1 MLALVLVV
9 GVVVLGFVGFDCVF
23 YVVAVMTGCGCGCGC
38 FFFSVV
44 VVVVVASSGL

>member
-9 GVVVLGFVGFDCVF
+9 GVVVMGFVGFDCVF

-44 VVVVVASSGL
+44 VAGSGL